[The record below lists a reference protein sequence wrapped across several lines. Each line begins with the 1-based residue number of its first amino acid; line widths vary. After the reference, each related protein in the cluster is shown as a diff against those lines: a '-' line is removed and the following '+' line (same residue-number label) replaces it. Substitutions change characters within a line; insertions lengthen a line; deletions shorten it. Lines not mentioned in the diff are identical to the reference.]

1 MWEWKFH
8 SYWNKNFMEMAQV
21 HNRNGTGK
29 LPFGGLSGVNFLR
42 GKVGGNVWRIGRG
55 RYPDPHAGLQLYTS
69 SGYD

>member
-1 MWEWKFH
+1 
-8 SYWNKNFMEMAQV
+8 MAQV